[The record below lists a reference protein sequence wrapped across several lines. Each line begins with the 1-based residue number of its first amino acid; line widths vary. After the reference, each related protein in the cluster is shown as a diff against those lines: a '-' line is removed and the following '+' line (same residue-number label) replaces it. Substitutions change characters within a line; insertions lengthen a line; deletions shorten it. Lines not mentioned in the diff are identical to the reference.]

1 MRVLRPLPLL
11 LAGLLS
17 LPALA
22 QAAEPRTCLVVGVSD
37 GDTITARCGAAGNY
51 EQIKVRFNGIDAP
64 EKRQPFGRRA
74 KEALSDLVYMK
85 EVALDC
91 PKSDRYG
98 RSVCKVMV
106 APASAPRG
114 PKTLDAGLAMVTLGM
129 AWWYR
134 PTPASRRRRSA
145 GNTSS
150 RKPRPGP
157 SAWACGRTRIWWR
170 RGIGARSSGRSTDV
184 RLPWA
189 ASRKSAESNP

>member
-1 MRVLRPLPLL
+1 MRVLRPLL

-17 LPALA
+17 LSALA

-85 EVALDC
+85 EVALHC

-134 PTPASRRRRSA
+134 TYAREQTPQERGQYEFAEAEARAKRVGLWQDQDLVA
-145 GNTSS
+145 PWDW
-150 RKPRPGP
+150 RKEQR
-157 SAWACGRTRIWWR
+157 AQH
-170 RGIGARSSGRSTDV
+170 
-184 RLPWA
+184 
-189 ASRKSAESNP
+189 

>member
-1 MRVLRPLPLL
+1 VRVLRPLPLL

-134 PTPASRRRRSA
+134 TYAREQTPQERGQYEFAEAEARAKRVGLWRDQDLVA
-145 GNTSS
+145 PWDW
-150 RKPRPGP
+150 RKEQR
-157 SAWACGRTRIWWR
+157 AQH
-170 RGIGARSSGRSTDV
+170 
-184 RLPWA
+184 
-189 ASRKSAESNP
+189 